1 MPRWLQTFIHIFL
14 GGLILCGALGL
25 SSQAITAQ
33 TPDPADPP
41 DVEAIFESMSPRER
55 VGQLFVITFNGATV
69 EDNSSVARLIR
80 DYRVGGVWLQQSN
93 KTRPGEGEEPAQ
105 AIQTLINTLQ
115 AYTFQPAQITTP
127 LTVST
132 ALTPA
137 VGSTAT
143 ARITPTPI
151 VSAVVSLDS
160 TAIPLF
166 IAADYEGNG
175 YPYTLLTPELT
186 DVPSGMALG
195 ATWNP
200 QYATQVGEIVGREL
214 SALGVNVVFGPVLD
228 VVDKPGT
235 ASTGVSGVRAFGG
248 DPYWV
253 GKMGRAYIQGVHAG
267 SQGRVLTVAKHF
279 PGAGSIDRQLN
290 QDIPTIQK
298 LLDQLKLV
306 EMVPFFSVT
315 AVDSAKP
322 AEITD
327 GLMTA
332 HIRYRGLQGNIR
344 DLTKPISLDP
354 QNMPGIL
361 KLLPQLWR
369 DGGGLVVSGPLG
381 VPAVEKTY
389 KVESGFFPAKQIA
402 VDAFLAGSD
411 VLLLSDFDATDSDQA
426 QFDNI
431 VAAIEFFQS
440 KYETDPVFKQLV
452 DTSVRRI
459 LTAKLKLYPAFEP
472 EQVMSAPED
481 LAVLSSNPGGMFEV
495 VRDGVTLIYPE
506 TSELADRLPSPPLE
520 DESIII
526 FTDDRRARLCADCN
540 EFYLLP
546 PDALQSAILSRYGPD
561 GSVQIK
567 TEQIHSYTFT
577 DLANTLDANPQTPDL
592 NNEIDRRLKDAA
604 WIVFAMLDV
613 NEAQYPSSAAVKRFL
628 GESPLDLRDK
638 KIIVLAFDA
647 PYYLDNTEVS
657 ILTAYYGLYNKTQN
671 HIEAAVRLLFK
682 EFSPQ
687 GHSPV
692 NIDAVEY
699 KIPDVLEPDPKQT
712 IALEYFK
719 GVVTQ
724 TVGATPTV
732 EGVAEGTVTP
742 VAVTI
747 EEGEQLT
754 LRTGVIVDRNG
765 NPVPDN
771 TLVSFNRSYPKEGL
785 TLAPIIA
792 PTING
797 IAETVITR
805 DREGTLEIT
814 VKSGETVPTGKI
826 IIEGSLITVE
836 TPTPTPTAPPTET
849 PTVTPT
855 ETPTPTPT
863 ATPTVIPLPTVTPT
877 PDPAG
882 LIQPPALAPLD
893 LFLSLLM
900 LVVLGAVVFLF
911 FTSPKAPLEVR
922 LWPVLML
929 AAVGLIGY
937 VLYGIFA
944 VQIAAI
950 NGLGTFIRG
959 NTKIHW
965 LTPLVTTV
973 FGLMGVGVVYLTEWV
988 KARRDARPEPEDS
1001 D

>member
-1 MPRWLQTFIHIFL
+1 MPRWLRTFTHILF
-14 GGLILCGALGL
+14 GGLILCGALGF

-33 TPDPADPP
+33 SPAPADPP

-55 VGQLFVITFNGATV
+55 VGQLFIVTFKGTTA
-69 EDNSSVARLIR
+69 EDDSLIARLIR

-93 KTRPGEGEEPAQ
+93 NTRPGEGEEPAQ
-105 AIQTLINTLQ
+105 AIQTLINNLQ
-115 AYTFQPAQITTP
+115 TYTFQPALVTAP
-127 LTVST
+127 LTATGV
-132 ALTPA
+132 LTPA
-137 VGSTAT
+137 ASSTAT
-143 ARITPTPI
+143 TQVTPTPTL
-151 VSAVVSLDS
+151 SNVVSLDS
-160 TAIPLF
+160 VAIPLF

-175 YPYTLLTPELT
+175 YPYTLLAPELT

-200 QYATQVGEIVGREL
+200 QYAAQVGEIVGREL
-214 SALGVNVVFGPVLD
+214 SALGVNMVFGPVLD
-228 VVDKPGT
+228 VVDKPG
-235 ASTGVSGVRAFGG
+235 AVSTSVSGVRGFGG

-253 GKMGRAYIQGVHAG
+253 SKMGRAYIQGVHTG
-267 SQGRVLTVAKHF
+267 SQGRMLTVAKHF

-306 EMVPFFSVT
+306 EMAPFFAVT
-315 AVDSAKP
+315 AVDITNP

-361 KLLPQLWR
+361 KLLSQPWR
-369 DGGGLVVSGPLG
+369 DGGGLIISGPLG
-381 VPAVEKTY
+381 VPAVAKTY
-389 KVESGFFPAKQIA
+389 KVEGQFFPAKQIA
-402 VDAFLAGSD
+402 ADAFLAGSD
-411 VLLLSDFDATDSDQA
+411 VLVLSNFDATDNEQT

-431 VAAIEFFQS
+431 VAAIEFFQG
-440 KYETDPVFKQLV
+440 KYEADPVFRQLV

-459 LTAKLKLYPAFEP
+459 LAAKLKLYPTFESA
-472 EQVMSAPED
+472 QVISAPEN
-481 LAVLSSNPGGMFEV
+481 LAVLSSDPGGLFEI
-495 VRDGVTLIYPE
+495 VRDSVTLIYPE

-526 FTDDRRARLCADCN
+526 FTDDRQARLCADCAD
-540 EFYLLP
+540 FYLLP
-546 PDALQSAILSRYGPD
+546 PDALQEAILTRYGPT
-561 GSVQIK
+561 GSVQIQPD
-567 TEQIHSYTFT
+567 QIHSYTFT
-577 DLANTLDANPQTPDL
+577 DLANTLDANPATRDL
-592 NNEIDRRLKDAA
+592 NAEVDTRLRRAG

-613 NEAQYPSSAAVKRFL
+613 NEAQYPASTAVKRFL
-628 GESPLDLRDK
+628 GESYLDLRDK
-638 KIIVLAFDA
+638 KIIALAFDA

-699 KIPDVLEPDPKQT
+699 KIPDVLEPDPDQM
-712 IALEYFK
+712 ISLEYFK
-719 GVVTQ
+719 GAITQ
-724 TVGATPTV
+724 TVEATATV
-732 EGVAEGTVTP
+732 ESAGEVAAP

-754 LRTGVIVDRNG
+754 LRTGVIVDKNG

-771 TLVSFNRSYPKEGL
+771 TLVSFNRNYPKEGL
-785 TLAPIIA
+785 TLAPLIA
-792 PTING
+792 PTLNG

-805 DREGTLEIT
+805 DRKGTLEIT
-814 VKSGETVPTGKI
+814 AKSGETTRSGTI

-836 TPTPTPTAPPTET
+836 TPTPTQTPLPTET
-849 PTVTPT
+849 PTATPT
-855 ETPTPTPT
+855 GTSTPTPT
-863 ATPTVIPLPTVTPT
+863 ATSTPEPEPTATPS
-877 PDPAG
+877 
-882 LIQPPALAPLD
+882 LEQVRQSQPPALLPVD
-893 LFLSLLM
+893 LFLSLLV
-900 LVVLGAVVFLF
+900 LAALGAGVFVF
-911 FTSPKAPLEVR
+911 MTSPKAPLEIR
-922 LWPVLML
+922 LWPVLMM
-929 AAVGLIGY
+929 AAMGLIGY

-950 NGLGTFIRG
+950 DGLGALIRG

-965 LTPLVTTV
+965 LTPLVTMI
-973 FGLMGVGVVYLTEWV
+973 FALLGVGIVYLTEWV
-988 KARRDARPEPEDS
+988 KARREAQPEVKDT